1 LADNDQ
7 PPGSGA
13 PSPPSDIRPISLI
26 DEMKRSYLDYAMSV
40 IVARALPDVRD
51 GLKPVHRRILYSMHE
66 NNYTPDRAYNKS
78 ARVTGDTMG
87 KYHPHGNQ
95 AIYDALV
102 RMAQDFSMR
111 VPLIDGQG
119 NFGSVDGDPPAA
131 ERYTEVRLARPAMT
145 LLDDLENETV
155 DFQANYDGREQEP
168 VVLPAKFPNLL
179 VNGAG
184 GIAVGMAT
192 NIPPHNLGEVIDACI
207 AYLDNPAISIEE
219 LIEIVPGPDFP
230 TGGLILGKAGIRS
243 AYHKGRGSILMRGR
257 VTTEILRKEREAL
270 VITEIPYQVN
280 KATMVERI
288 AELVREK
295 KIEGISDIR
304 DESSRDGMRVVIE
317 LKRDAMADV
326 MLNQLYRFST
336 LQSTFGANIVALI
349 GGRPEQ
355 LNLKDM
361 VRAFTDFR
369 EEVIGRR
376 TKFLLRKARDRAHV
390 LVGLAIA
397 VANIDEIIAL
407 IRKAP
412 DPAAAREQLMARDWP
427 AKDVIPLVELVADP
441 RHKVSAQGTYRLSE
455 EQARAILDLRLQR
468 LTALGR
474 DEIGD
479 ELSKLGGEITDY
491 LAILRS
497 RARIIAIVK
506 DELNAIK
513 AQFGT
518 PRRTEILEM
527 DAEVEDEDLIQRED
541 MVVTVSHK
549 GYIKRVPLSS
559 YRAQRRGGKGRAG
572 MATREEDFVTRIFI
586 ANTHTPVLFF
596 SSRGMAYKMKVWRL
610 PIAAPQARG
619 KALINLLPLAK
630 DENITTILPLPEDE
644 GSWAKLDVMFA
655 TNGGTVRRNKL
666 SDFIEVRQNGKIAM
680 KLDEG
685 DRIIGVAVCDE
696 NKDVLLTTAEG
707 QAIRFPVT
715 DVRVFKGRESAGV
728 RGIKLEGKDQV
739 ISMAILSH
747 IEALPAERV
756 AYVRQANMMRRGGS
770 DQEQD
775 VESEG
780 NGQEVVLLPE
790 RYAELSA
797 HEEFVLTV
805 SENGYGKR
813 TSAYEYRISGRG
825 GKGIIAMTV
834 NQRNGKLIGSF
845 PVEEGDQIMLV
856 TDRGQLIR
864 IPVEGISVMGR
875 STQGVIVFDT
885 AEGERVVSVEHI
897 PDVENGNGEEGHT
910 DDGPLDDGP
919 DDESPQDDGPQHEGA
934 EDDGSSEES

>member
-1 LADNDQ
+1 
-7 PPGSGA
+7 
-13 PSPPSDIRPISLI
+13 
-26 DEMKRSYLDYAMSV
+26 MKRSYLDYAMSV

-66 NNYTPDRAYNKS
+66 NNYTPDRPYNKS

-87 KYHPHGNQ
+87 KFHPHGNQ

-111 VPLIDGQG
+111 LPLIDGQG

-131 ERYTEVRLARPAMT
+131 ERYTEVRLARPAMM

-155 DFQANYDGREQEP
+155 DFQPNYDGREQEP

-207 AYLDNPAISIEE
+207 AFLDDPAIGVGE
-219 LIEIVPGPDFP
+219 LSEIVPGPDFP
-230 TGGLILGKAGIRS
+230 TGGLILGRMGIRS
-243 AYHKGRGSILMRGR
+243 AHHKGRGSILMRGR
-257 VTTEILRKEREAL
+257 VTTETLRKDREAL

-280 KATMVERI
+280 KAAMVEKI

-304 DESSRDGMRVVIE
+304 DESSRDGLRVVIE
-317 LKRDAMADV
+317 LKREAVADV
-326 MLNQLYRFST
+326 VLNQLYRFSP
-336 LQSTFGANIVALI
+336 LQSTFGANMVALI
-349 GGRPEQ
+349 GGRPE
-355 LNLKDM
+355 LMNFKDM
-361 VRAFTDFR
+361 IWAFTEFR

-376 TKFLLRKARDRAHV
+376 IKFLLRKARDRAHV

-397 VANIDEIIAL
+397 VANIDEIIVL

-412 DPAAAREQLMARDWP
+412 DPTSAREQLMGRDWP
-427 AKDVIPLVELVADP
+427 AQDVIPLVELIADP
-441 RHKVSAQGTYRLSE
+441 RHKVSARGTYRLSE

-479 ELSKLGGEITDY
+479 ELKKLGTEIGDY
-491 LAILRS
+491 LEILRS
-497 RARIIAIVK
+497 RARIIGIVK
-506 DELNAIK
+506 DELLSIK
-513 AQFGT
+513 QAFGT
-518 PRRTEILEM
+518 PRRTEILESEG
-527 DAEVEDEDLIQRED
+527 EVEDEDLIQRED

-549 GYIKRVPLSS
+549 GYIKRVPLSN

-610 PIAAPQARG
+610 PLAAPQARG
-619 KALINLLPLAK
+619 KALINLLPLDK

-644 GSWAKLDVMFA
+644 QTWEKLDVMFA

-680 KLDEG
+680 KLDAG
-685 DRIIGVAVCDE
+685 DRIVRVAVASE
-696 NKDVLLTTAEG
+696 QNDVLLTSAEG

-728 RGIKLEGKDQV
+728 RGIKLEGKDEV
-739 ISMAILSH
+739 ISMAILGHVDAS
-747 IEALPAERV
+747 APERT
-756 AYVRQANMMRRGGS
+756 AYVRQANVVRRGGAE
-770 DQEQD
+770 QEPD
-775 VESEG
+775 VEAES
-780 NGQEVVLLPE
+780 NGQETVVLTPE

-797 HEEFVLTV
+797 HEQFVLTV

-813 TSAYEYRISGRG
+813 SSAYEYRISGRG
-825 GKGIIAMTV
+825 GKGIIAMVV
-834 NQRNGKLIGSF
+834 NQRNGKLIASF
-845 PVEEGDQIMLV
+845 PVEESDQIMLV

-864 IPVEGISVMGR
+864 VPVEDISVVGR

-885 AEGERVVSVEHI
+885 AEDERVVSVEHI
-897 PDVENGNGEEGHT
+897 PDVESE
-910 DDGPLDDGP
+910 
-919 DDESPQDDGPQHEGA
+919 DEADIEAP
-934 EDDGSSEES
+934 GS